1 MIDQV
6 RAIDNRRL
14 ISKLGKADKKA
25 IEKIKENLRIIFDLE

>member
-14 ISKLGKADKKA
+14 VERLGELPAGM
-25 IEKIKENLRIIFDLE
+25 IGKIKFNLRIIFDLE